1 MEKLENDD
9 IISRLDGFLSF
20 EDEKK
25 LILKEIQEHIKKIEL
40 MDPKDSAIRKEIKE
54 LLRNLF
60 TYSCWNDL
68 KSINP
73 LEFLK
78 KYDSYLTDEEV
89 VNAYFSLNNFELSLE
104 YIKYNYERLKR
115 GFKKTILAFASIDD
129 EGEFGVPADFEY
141 EWEISSV
148 YGLNKNDYNLKVI
161 PGGYNEHYLMY
172 LLYKYFFDDVS
183 FIFISKNA
191 PTPTD
196 KLYGFFHSLDWRF
209 LKEVLLEYYNKK
221 DYKTFDI
228 ILRNY
233 VKCSIPIEK
242 FLEEIEP
249 PFDDIKFVF
258 DAYEFNLQF
267 ETNIMHIKGYGVT
280 NNLVKYEKN
289 IRESVLESEEPSSFL
304 ISNAFYA
311 NLKYLKKYPKK
322 ERIKTKIYDHAFSL
336 FYDYLKKHFSFDISE
351 HRYMFER
358 LFNRIIEGAS
368 IIELLT
374 LDNIESVYHYFK
386 TGELVN
392 LDNKLVSLADIK
404 SYNTKQ
410 YKEIRDLIYS
420 PAMAILFYDEHNFTE
435 DAISILKFFGY
446 DLAKKL
452 LTTKVPKIVVTEIAK
467 HKFKIEESVHKFKE
481 IISSELELLKKNA
494 NDINKILCIFDYLY
508 ENNYPNLTLPKL
520 IKRINSFDY
529 VLLPNNYNIKDNLEL
544 LDKVSKGE
552 PINEKLNG
560 VTLYNEYRLRIKS
573 SIPDISGAYS
583 KLLFETVDMHSP
595 EILSNGIG
603 SYLHSNGETASS
615 CLTPAGKASS
625 CLNHGA
631 LSPHGRFFKVT
642 INGRIVA
649 YSWVWRAGNV
659 LCFDNIEVTDEIK
672 KYNIDEKTIL
682 DTYEYA
688 GKMFVEKTKQQ
699 EDNPIEVILIGK
711 NKLDVIQKPFEK
723 LKRTSKQIKPNDSEK
738 LYLKD
743 SEEGEYI
750 LIGDEAIINTEEV
763 EPKYKYARKKVEE
776 FSSFDEE
783 TLNEKINSIY
793 FDYCICAHEKYS
805 KREHK
810 YIKGYI
816 GEDWYIGFLSD
827 GTIDF
832 FYRNNNPDIASEARN
847 YLNKSI
853 TIKVD
858 VPIIKGNYNNLD
870 YLLTKTNYVYNK
882 DEFLEYLNSISEYL
896 HSISQRDYF
905 HSPRN
910 IKNLGKILYDGAITS
925 SSYGN
930 HSGGEGSNGKHF
942 ICVAEMSSDLYKS
955 LKQSDGFIIDEN
967 ICTFDTGFESN
978 LDFKDSR
985 YPIRTS
991 GGPGEKQVLDYIPL
1005 SKVKAIRVPSNMLSI
1020 GMIAHLEDETG
1031 SNIPIVFGDEFKL
1044 LDKSEIK
1051 RLIKLK

>member
-1 MEKLENDD
+1 MEKLEKDN
-9 IISRLDGFLSF
+9 IISDYSFLSF

-25 LILKEIQEHIKKIEL
+25 ELLRRINERIKEIETI
-40 MDPKDSAIRKEIKE
+40 DPTDSAFHKEIKE
-54 LLRNLF
+54 ILRNFF

-78 KYDSYLTDEEV
+78 KYDSYFTDEEV
-89 VNAYFSLNNFELSLE
+89 VEAYFSLNNYELSE
-104 YIKYNYERLKR
+104 QYIKSNYERLKR

-129 EGEFGVPADFEY
+129 DGEFGVPASFEY
-141 EWEISSV
+141 EWEIESV
-148 YGLNKNDYNLKVI
+148 YGLKKDEYKLKVI
-161 PGGYNEHYLMY
+161 PGGYNEHSLMY

-183 FIFISKNA
+183 FIFISQNA

-196 KLYGFFHSLDWRF
+196 KLYGFFHSLDWYF
-209 LKEVLLEYYNKK
+209 LKEILLDCYNKK
-221 DYKTFDI
+221 DFKTFNI
-228 ILRNY
+228 INKNY
-233 VKCSIPIEK
+233 VRCSIPIQK
-242 FLEEIEP
+242 LLEELVP
-249 PFDDIKFVF
+249 PFDDIEFIF
-258 DAYEFNLQF
+258 NAYKHGIQF
-267 ETNIMHIKGYGVT
+267 ESNILLLRNYGVT
-280 NNLVKYEKN
+280 NNLIKYEKK
-289 IRESVLESEEPSSFL
+289 IRENIAESDEKPNSL
-304 ISNAFYA
+304 ISNSFYA
-311 NLKYLKKYPKK
+311 NLKHLKSLSKK
-322 ERIKTKIYDHAFSL
+322 ERIKTKIYEYDFSL
-336 FYDYLKKHFSFDISE
+336 FYEYLKKHFSFDISE
-351 HRYMFER
+351 YKYMFER
-358 LFNRIIEGAS
+358 LFNRIIEGCS

-386 TGELVN
+386 TGELVKI
-392 LDNKLVSLADIK
+392 DNKLVSLDDIK
-404 SYNTKQ
+404 SYSTKQ
-410 YKEIRDLIYS
+410 YKEIRELIYS
-420 PAMAILFYDEHNFTE
+420 PAMAILFYDEHKFTE

-452 LTTKVPKIVVTEIAK
+452 LAEKTPKIVITQIAK
-467 HKFKIEESVHKFKE
+467 HNFKTEDAEYKFKE
-481 IISSELELLKKNA
+481 LISNEIEVLKKNV
-494 NDINKILCIFDYLY
+494 NDINKILSIFNYLY
-508 ENNYPNLTLPKL
+508 ENNFPNLTLSKI
-520 IKRINSFDY
+520 IKRINSFEY
-529 VLLPNNYNIKDNLEL
+529 VLLPNNYNIKGNLEL

-552 PINEKLNG
+552 PINEKING
-560 VTLYNEYRLRIKS
+560 VNLYNEYRLRTKS
-573 SIPDISGAYS
+573 SIPDISGTYS
-583 KLLFETVDMHSP
+583 KLDFETVDMHSP

-625 CLNHGA
+625 CMNHGA
-631 LSPHGRFFKVT
+631 LSYHGRFFKVT
-642 INGRIVA
+642 INGKIVA
-649 YSWVWRAGNV
+649 YSWIWRAGNV

-672 KYNIDEKTIL
+672 KSNIDEETIL
-682 DTYEYA
+682 AIYEYA
-688 GKMFVEKTKQQ
+688 GREFIEKTKEQ
-699 EDNPIEVILIGK
+699 ENNPIEVILIGK

-723 LKRTSKQIKPNDSEK
+723 LKKTSKQIKPNDSED

-763 EPKYKYARKKVEE
+763 EPKYKYVRKKVEE

-793 FDYCICAHEKYS
+793 FDYCIYAHEKYS

-832 FYRNNNPDIASEARN
+832 FYRNNNPDIAIEARN

-853 TIKVD
+853 SIKVD
-858 VPIIKGNYNNLD
+858 APIIKGNYNNLD
-870 YLLTKTNYVYNK
+870 YLLTKTNYVYDK

-910 IKNLGKILYDGAITS
+910 LKNLGKILYDGAITS

-942 ICVAEMSSDLYKS
+942 ICVAEMNSNLYKS
-955 LKQSDGFIIDEN
+955 LKYNEGFIIDEN
-967 ICTFDTGFESN
+967 ICTFDTGFEST

-1005 SKVKAIRVPSNMLSI
+1005 SKIKAIRVPSKALNI
-1020 GMIAHLEDETG
+1020 GMIVRLEDETG
-1031 SNIPIVFGDEFKL
+1031 TNIPIVLGDEFKL

-1051 RLIKLK
+1051 RLIRLK